1 MVFPAK
7 GVASADIGRIAS
19 KHVKVTVSQR
29 SLQTPSRECQTV
41 TGSRTNDMIMNNTMN
56 NVNAKDENRSEHEDM
71 ETDQIDGLFNL
82 FHVIAIH
89 ITNSILKFI
98 E

>member
-1 MVFPAK
+1 
-7 GVASADIGRIAS
+7 
-19 KHVKVTVSQR
+19 
-29 SLQTPSRECQTV
+29 
-41 TGSRTNDMIMNNTMN
+41 MIMNNTMN